1 MAGPTPGS
9 VRTVIGSSMARSVP
23 GGMRTRPSG
32 LASSEAILASILEA
46 ASPTEPVRPVTARM
60 SARSFV
66 PASRADAASQA
77 VRPASRSTKAS
88 SRLSGSTRGDS
99 SRSSRMTCS
108 LIDR

>member
-23 GGMRTRPSG
+23 GGMSTSPSG

-46 ASPTEPVRPVTARM
+46 ASPTDPVTPVTVRM
-60 SARSFV
+60 SVRSFT
-66 PASRADAASQA
+66 PASRADSASQA
-77 VRPASRSTKAS
+77 VPPASRSTNAS
-88 SRLSGSTRGDS
+88 SRLSGSTSGDS
-99 SRSSRMTCS
+99 SRSSRITCS